1 MHLLIEQFR
10 TLVAADADADHV
22 DLARDA
28 FIQGREQVAQ
38 PAAGEDLEGMHFR
51 LGRAA
56 CDALARARHSGDQP
70 GAVCAV
76 TQYVVGPAIVAASA
90 LAWSALARAALALA
104 TREVLAVDDMAQ
116 RRKGIVAARIDDADA
131 NSSAGQA
138 TGRID
143 PHEALAPLDHA
154 LAKLAGEI
162 WKCLRQWPQFDRGG
176 AALVQLGSQDE
187 PLPIIRLRPDI
198 ECLHRLSPAA
208 EQAEPRGT
216 GLVSDGLDGKSWPVD
231 DHRRPGERLIALADD
246 AQREFA
252 GDRRERKDSSPAAG
266 RTHRR
271 RQAVGEA
278 ERPVVLD
285 DDLRLGGGL
294 QAFRLPLRLARH
306 HDLLRRL
313 GIAGERLHAGRLHS
327 GDDLDALLSAEIVD
341 DRVDGLRLA
350 ARHCRTE
357 PPDSD

>member
-38 PAAGEDLEGMHFR
+38 PAAGEDVEGRHFR

-56 CDALARARHSGDQP
+56 CDARARARHSGDQP

-76 TQYVVGPAIVAASA
+76 TQYVVGPGIVAASV
-90 LAWSALARAALALA
+90 LAWYALGGAAVGLA

-116 RRKGIVAARIDDADA
+116 RRMGIVAARIDDADA

-162 WKCLRQWPQFDRGG
+162 WKCLRQWPQLDRGR
-176 AALVQLGSQDE
+176 AALVQLGRQDE

-198 ECLHRLSPAA
+198 ECLHRLTPPPDQPA
-208 EQAEPRGT
+208 PRGT
-216 GLVSDGLDGKSWPVD
+216 GLVSDGLAGKSWP
-231 DHRRPGERLIALADD
+231 
-246 AQREFA
+246 
-252 GDRRERKDSSPAAG
+252 
-266 RTHRR
+266 
-271 RQAVGEA
+271 
-278 ERPVVLD
+278 
-285 DDLRLGGGL
+285 
-294 QAFRLPLRLARH
+294 
-306 HDLLRRL
+306 
-313 GIAGERLHAGRLHS
+313 
-327 GDDLDALLSAEIVD
+327 LDAHPPPPP
-341 DRVDGLRLA
+341 RLRPLA
-350 ARHCRTE
+350 AALQ
-357 PPDSD
+357 PL